1 MLVTV
6 VICFTTLHRSQ
17 DTNVNI
23 SALKLKFARIVL
35 KELVYPGGLFD
46 SMTNQPFCRVYVI

>member
-35 KELVYPGGLFD
+35 KEL
-46 SMTNQPFCRVYVI
+46 